1 MALFDFIQRLVG
13 LQKPSATTA
22 KERLQL
28 VLAHDRS
35 DLNPE
40 LLEQMRRE
48 ILEVVQKYVEIDLD
62 GGDVSLATEDRVT
75 ALVANLP
82 IRRAKLRPPSPPP
95 PNPVESPSPA
105 APRDAAQDT
114 PTEVP
119 TDEPAAEGTEPAE
132 TAETA
137 AVAPS
142 PAVELPEEQQTPG
155 ENPTSP
161 TVSSVSAES

>member
-1 MALFDFIQRLVG
+1 MALLDFIQRLLG
-13 LQKPSATTA
+13 LQKPSGTLA

-62 GGDVSLATEDRVT
+62 GGEVSLATEDRVT

-82 IRRAKLRPPSPPP
+82 IRRARAIPLVGGSKQAGAEGEAPSPSSDSPAEAPILP
-95 PNPVESPSPA
+95 PNPSTVGS
-105 APRDAAQDT
+105 
-114 PTEVP
+114 TEVDETQP
-119 TDEPAAEGTEPAE
+119 DQTQPVQDQEVQAPKTDNPADSEP
-132 TAETA
+132 
-137 AVAPS
+137 
-142 PAVELPEEQQTPG
+142 
-155 ENPTSP
+155 
-161 TVSSVSAES
+161 